1 MGISRLGQR
10 IEAHL
15 EKSSTAFTST
25 VPHTMVS
32 SSSGK
37 MKYNAVSIPV
47 TAPSPI
53 GPTDLP
59 PEEIAN
65 AVRQLL
71 ADSISLPLADL
82 VKACAQEFG
91 FTRMGSNI
99 DTVMQRGINKAIKKN
114 YAKIDNEKVT
124 IAD

>member
-1 MGISRLGQR
+1 
-10 IEAHL
+10 
-15 EKSSTAFTST
+15 
-25 VPHTMVS
+25 MVS

-47 TAPSPI
+47 TAPSPLGMSGLII
-53 GPTDLP
+53 GQFTEYD
-59 PEEIAN
+59 E
-65 AVRQLL
+65 
-71 ADSISLPLADL
+71 DHSLGKELYAALADL